1 MSKAVQPLKSKQDI
15 ERMKNALHGRDLL
28 LFIVG
33 INSSLRISDILNLRV
48 QDVSHGYIELSE
60 QKTGKIKRIKIN
72 DAIKGAIKSLVPK
85 DAEPSDWLFPSRKG
99 DNPISRVQA
108 WRVLNAAADRA
119 GLGRIRFGTH
129 SMRKTFAYH
138 AYKSGVKLPLLMRVL
153 NHSSEK
159 ETLRYIGIESEQ
171 IDEVYIDICL

>member
-85 DAEPSDWLFPSRKG
+85 DAEPSDWLFPSEKYSIT
-99 DNPISRVQA
+99 NSR
-108 WRVLNAAADRA
+108 RSPMHRLTRSNRRYAAHRSTASI
-119 GLGRIRFGTH
+119 GH
-129 SMRKTFAYH
+129 SC
-138 AYKSGVKLPLLMRVL
+138 G
-153 NHSSEK
+153 SSP
-159 ETLRYIGIESEQ
+159 
-171 IDEVYIDICL
+171 

>member
-1 MSKAVQPLKSKQDI
+1 MSNAVQPLKSKRDI
-15 ERMKNALHGRDLL
+15 ERMKLALYGRNLL
-28 LFIVG
+28 LFTVG

-48 QDVSHGYIELSE
+48 KDVSNDYIEMIE
-60 QKTGKIKRIKIN
+60 QKTGKTKRIKIN
-72 DAIKGAIKSLVPK
+72 NAIKSAVKSLVPS
-85 DAEPSDWLFPSRKG
+85 DAKPDDWLFPSRKG
-99 DNPISRVQA
+99 DKPISRVQA
-108 WRVLNAAADRA
+108 WRILNAAASRA
-119 GLGRIRFGTH
+119 GLRNIRFGTH

-138 AYKSGVKLPLLMRVL
+138 AYKTGVDLPLLMRVL